1 MSFDY
6 AHLREW
12 LDMVDR
18 ANPQAGDTI
27 EFTYPGSTVEI
38 VRELL
43 RLHDGVERYRDAGLL
58 APELPEPQE
67 HGGKLV
73 WPITELDGWAVSL
86 HDGWIRIADKYGA
99 AMDVDT
105 ELAHGFARA
114 LLAAT
119 KHAGEQQETKGDEE

>member
-1 MSFDY
+1 MSIDY
-6 AHLREW
+6 DHLREW
-12 LDMVDR
+12 LVEVDR
-18 ANPQAGDTI
+18 ANHQAGDTI
-27 EFTYPGSTVEI
+27 TFTYPGSTVEI

-43 RLHDGVERYRDAGLL
+43 RLRALADAGLL
-58 APELPEPQE
+58 APDLPEPQE

-73 WPITELDGWAVSL
+73 WPITGRDGWAVSL

-99 AMDVDT
+99 TMCVDT
-105 ELAHGFARA
+105 ELAYGFARA